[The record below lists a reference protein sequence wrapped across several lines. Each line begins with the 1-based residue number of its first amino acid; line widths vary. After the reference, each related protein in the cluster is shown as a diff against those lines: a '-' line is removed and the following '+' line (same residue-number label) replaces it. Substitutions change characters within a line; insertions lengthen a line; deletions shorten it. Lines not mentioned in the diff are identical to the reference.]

1 VDKTEL
7 FETINIKWK
16 EYESFNEDN
25 WINLAK
31 LGYEKYCEFDV
42 PSGKWQIFILKK
54 DIMTGFGKDTQPIQL
69 FFAVFSS
76 KTLKKQFPI
85 SGIAEDIE
93 EVIPGLRMLSSL
105 TSTREPKSSGNL
117 LRFPQTLDTE
127 NAQDYGYI
135 RGLLIGI
142 VLMLV
147 DIIPWHIGNFRPNGV
162 LSTFLEY
169 TRIVYYGTPGFA
181 IVVGMAAIGIY
192 FTVLFILIPIA
203 CGNFYLF
210 KARKAFRRQIEM
222 LPDFL
227 FECEFGSDAE
237 SSLNQQYR
245 SHIEN
250 IKKEEVYRRALSFW
264 KSLKREEFIDLYE
277 TLQNGFYTAENLY
290 DILCKITRNCPDFD
304 IKKFLEIMI
313 DVSKRDMQ
321 IIMKVSD
328 KDASHK
334 K

>member
-1 VDKTEL
+1 MDKIEL
-7 FETINIKWK
+7 FETINIRWK
-16 EYESFNEDN
+16 EFNYFSEDN

-31 LGYEKYCEFDV
+31 LGYEKYREFDV
-42 PSGKWQIFILKK
+42 PFGKWQIFVLKK
-54 DIMTGFGKDTQPIQL
+54 DISTGSSKDTQPIQL

-76 KTLKKQFPI
+76 KKLKKQFPI
-85 SGIAEDIE
+85 SGIAENLE
-93 EVIPGLRMLSSL
+93 EVISGLRMLSSL
-105 TSTREPKSSGNL
+105 MSTEESKGLGNL
-117 LRFPQTLDTE
+117 LKFPSTLNAE

-147 DIIPWHIGNFRPNGV
+147 DIIPWHIGSFRPNGV

-203 CGNFYLF
+203 CGNFYLL
-210 KARKAFRRQIEM
+210 KSQKAFRRRVEM

-237 SSLNQQYR
+237 AFLNQQYK
-245 SHIEN
+245 SYIEN
-250 IKKEEVYRRALSFW
+250 IKKEEVYRRSLSHW
-264 KSLKREEFIDLYE
+264 RNLKKEEFIDLYE
-277 TLQNGFYTAENLY
+277 ILQNGFYTAENLY
-290 DILCKITRNCPDFD
+290 DILCRIKRNCPDFD

-313 DVSKRDMQ
+313 DVSKKDMQ
-321 IIMKVSD
+321 IIMKVSS
-328 KDASHK
+328 KDTLS
-334 K
+334 